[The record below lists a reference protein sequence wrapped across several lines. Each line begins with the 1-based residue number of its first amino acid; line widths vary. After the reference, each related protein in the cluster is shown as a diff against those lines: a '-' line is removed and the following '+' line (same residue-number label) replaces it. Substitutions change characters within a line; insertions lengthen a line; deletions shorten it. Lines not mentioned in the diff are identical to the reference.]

1 MSYKEELDNNKKLIT
16 SIFGAIPET
25 SGIYIFA
32 RKENGFKYAY
42 VGQAKHLLTRIAE
55 HLQGYQYID
64 LSIKNHGL
72 KTESNPNGYT
82 VRWLEFPE
90 DRLNDEEQYYIKL
103 MANSGWQLRNK
114 TAGGQNQ
121 GKFEIAETKPKKTY
135 REGLKQGEINAL
147 RRVKELFDKYLNFE
161 IKEPCNK
168 VKQRKKEEFEK
179 LLWGLEDGGTS
190 NVCKN
195 DS

>member
-1 MSYKEELDNNKKLIT
+1 MSYKEELDKNKKLIT
-16 SIFGAIPET
+16 SLFGAIPET

-55 HLQGYQYID
+55 HLQGWQHID
-64 LSIKNHGL
+64 KSIKTHGL

-82 VRWLEFPE
+82 IRWQEFPE
-90 DRLNDEEQYYIKL
+90 DRLDNEEQYYIKL
-103 MANSGWQLRNK
+103 MANAGYQLRNV
-114 TAGGQNQ
+114 TAGGQGQ
-121 GKFEIAETKPKKTY
+121 GKFDIAERKPPKTY

-147 RRVKELFDKYLNFE
+147 RRVKELFDKYLDFD

-168 VKQRKKEEFEK
+168 VKQRKKEEFQK
-179 LLWGLEDGGTS
+179 LLSE
-190 NVCKN
+190 VI
-195 DS
+195 